1 MKKLG
6 VVLSLLVG
14 VAGCGMHPSPEAGG
28 TDTEIEAE
36 EDMAPVPSVE
46 SSQEIRIVQSD
57 GWTFFTRYTYYPS
70 TRRLQGYWST
80 RGPGGSSTKNA
91 EQPLT
96 SEGALDLEA
105 RLNSIRRDA
114 LGPRIECLSDV
125 PTLSL
130 EYLDASGQ
138 SRKYL
143 TNPSINHCDAHR
155 VFVREDDARA
165 VFDTCQDLLPMPE

>member
-28 TDTEIEAE
+28 TDTELEAE
-36 EDMAPVPSVE
+36 EDMEAVPSVE
-46 SSQEIRIVQSD
+46 SSQEIRLVQSD

-80 RGPGGSSTKNA
+80 RGPGGNSTKDA
-91 EQPLT
+91 EQQLT
-96 SEGALDLEA
+96 AEGALDLEA
-105 RLNSIRRDA
+105 RLNGIRRDA
-114 LGPRIECLSDV
+114 VRPQGECWYDV

-138 SRKYL
+138 TREYL
-143 TNPSINHCDAHR
+143 TSTETNNCDTR
-155 VFVREDDARA
+155 RSFVREDDARA
-165 VFDTCQDLLPMPE
+165 AFDTCQALLPMPE